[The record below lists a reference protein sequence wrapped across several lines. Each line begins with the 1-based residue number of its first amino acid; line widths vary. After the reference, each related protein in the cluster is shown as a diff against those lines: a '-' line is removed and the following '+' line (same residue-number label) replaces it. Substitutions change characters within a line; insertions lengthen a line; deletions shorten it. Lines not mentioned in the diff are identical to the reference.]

1 MVSKN
6 IFIVFFQ
13 NLLQWDINKMIKRK
27 EKWIVNMVY
36 VPDASLSLFWEHFKK
51 PILKLKK
58 NELTL
63 NIFSFNP
70 VQGRPHI
77 KANT

>member
-6 IFIVFFQ
+6 IFILFSQ
-13 NLLQWDINKMIKRK
+13 NLLQWDINKMIKEEK
-27 EKWIVNMVY
+27 KWILNKVY
-36 VPDASLSLFWEHFKK
+36 VPNALLSPFWEHFKK